1 MCLLCVCVCPPQ
13 DVTGPDGGHEGS
25 QPSGW
30 TSCKEEEAETRK
42 RCPIRY
48 ECFAAVSSFS
58 WSFLCSLSSPV
69 CVFSFCVSP
78 AAVCEADEVSSP
90 KGVHLNAAA
99 ASPLHWYDC
108 LLILTCYVCLLIYQ
122 NLAQTHILQWYK
134 DEYSV
139 SLDVTTMSYNIL
151 ILLLESSRRLWC
163 RREQTSDVTG
173 WSTEFNLWCVFVAS
187 LNLDTGRGLQALKTI
202 NVSLLTCIPRSFSL
216 YGSKHKDTYILFLVV
231 SEWQLFSLSVSVL
244 GSPASC

>member
-1 MCLLCVCVCPPQ
+1 MALNYISLCWINFTETPIYYIPFCIIYRKNMFSNQIGRQLALITVQLQKVIRCCVLAPLKVCLLCVCVCPPQ
-13 DVTGPDGGHEGS
+13 VVTGPDGGHEGS

-108 LLILTCYVCLLIYQ
+108 LLILTCY
-122 NLAQTHILQWYK
+122 T
-134 DEYSV
+134 
-139 SLDVTTMSYNIL
+139 
-151 ILLLESSRRLWC
+151 
-163 RREQTSDVTG
+163 
-173 WSTEFNLWCVFVAS
+173 CV
-187 LNLDTGRGLQALKTI
+187 
-202 NVSLLTCIPRSFSL
+202 
-216 YGSKHKDTYILFLVV
+216 Y
-231 SEWQLFSLSVSVL
+231 
-244 GSPASC
+244 